1 MQYDVWY
8 HLDATQATER
18 ENDAA
23 LNSTPFSWYTGTVT
37 SKNLSEKH
45 KSITEPSF
53 TKNTSLMTQALILNI
68 FKNPKEI

>member
-23 LNSTPFSWYTGTVT
+23 LNSTPFS
-37 SKNLSEKH
+37 
-45 KSITEPSF
+45 
-53 TKNTSLMTQALILNI
+53 
-68 FKNPKEI
+68 